1 MNTSVWV
8 PRELGADESWFAPPW
23 ESVGPIVG
31 GDDALDTDDG
41 DTSYVV
47 VSEDQIVLPYVQ
59 EMTFVWQRIS
69 GTAPV
74 PGNVTSM
81 TVDVVYR
88 MDDTHTAE
96 GPAAAVLG
104 TRDDGEAV
112 TVVTWAAAE
121 STDWELQSNSVDTY
135 YATHVIDGRSWNIE
149 AFAPGFIGLLA
160 LRITYLRLTMEA
172 GEPRLRQKNRG
183 SIRQKNKAARQD
195 SIRSKSFY

>member
-1 MNTSVWV
+1 MSTSVWV
-8 PRELGADESWFAPPW
+8 ARELGEDTTWFAPPW
-23 ESVGPIVG
+23 ESVGTIVG

-59 EMTFVWQRIS
+59 EMPFVWERIS
-69 GTAPV
+69 GDAPA
-74 PGNVTSM
+74 PGTVRSM
-81 TVDVVYR
+81 VVDVVYR

-104 TRDDGEAV
+104 TRDDGDEV
-112 TVVTWAAAE
+112 TVATWAFAE
-121 STDWELQSNSVDTY
+121 STDWELQSNSVSTY
-135 YATHVIDGRSWNIE
+135 YATHVIDGRSWNIQ
-149 AFAPGFIGLLA
+149 AFAPGFVGLLA
-160 LRITYLRLTMEA
+160 MRITYLRLTMET

>member
-1 MNTSVWV
+1 VSTSIWV
-8 PRELGADESWFAPPW
+8 PRQLGEDTTWFDPPW
-23 ESVGPIVG
+23 ESAGPIVG

-59 EMTFVWQRIS
+59 EMPFVWERIS
-69 GTAPV
+69 GTAPS
-74 PGNVTSM
+74 PASVTSM
-81 TVDVVYR
+81 VIDVVYR
-88 MDDTHTAE
+88 KDDSHTAE
-96 GPAAAVLG
+96 GSAAATLG
-104 TRDDGEAV
+104 TRDEGIAV
-112 TVVTWAAAE
+112 GVVTWAFAE
-121 STDWELQSNSVDTY
+121 STDWETQSNSVSTY
-135 YATHVIDGRSWNIE
+135 YATHVIDGRSWNIQ

-160 LRITYLRLTMEA
+160 MRITYLRLTMEG

>member
-135 YATHVIDGRSWNIE
+135 YATHVIDGRSWNIQ
-149 AFAPGFIGLLA
+149 AFAPGFVGLLA
-160 LRITYLRLTMEA
+160 MRITYLRLTME
-172 GEPRLRQKNRG
+172 GGIPPLRQRNRDDNRARLKPSRQL
-183 SIRQKNKAARQD
+183 SIRARG
-195 SIRSKSFY
+195 YL